1 MSVASRKEGEE
12 IRDAVYVR
20 VCLCG
25 KEREGERED
34 EREISILKAQRKRHY
49 SAKDTVHCNHTLTLP
64 RYLSKKYAY
73 HVKVFTKNAVFEEM
87 VKP

>member
-1 MSVASRKEGEE
+1 MRVASTKEGEE
-12 IRDAVYVR
+12 IRGAVCVR

-64 RYLSKKYAY
+64 RNLSKKYAY
-73 HVKVFTKNAVFEEM
+73 HVKVLAKNAVSEEL

>member
-1 MSVASRKEGEE
+1 MRAANRKEGEE
-12 IRDAVYVR
+12 IRGAVCVR

-73 HVKVFTKNAVFEEM
+73 HVKVFTKNIVAENT

>member
-1 MSVASRKEGEE
+1 MRAANRKEGEE
-12 IRDAVYVR
+12 IRGAVCVR

-34 EREISILKAQRKRHY
+34 GREISILKAQRKRHY

-64 RYLSKKYAY
+64 RYLSMKYAY
-73 HVKVFTKNAVFEEM
+73 HVKVFTKNAVSDW

>member
-1 MSVASRKEGEE
+1 MSVASRKEGGE
-12 IRDAVYVR
+12 IRDAMCVR

-73 HVKVFTKNAVFEEM
+73 HVKVFTRNAVSEEL
-87 VKP
+87 VKR

>member
-1 MSVASRKEGEE
+1 MRC
-12 IRDAVYVR
+12 
-20 VCLCG
+20 VCVCVCVGG

-64 RYLSKKYAY
+64 RNLSKKYAY
-73 HVKVFTKNAVFEEM
+73 HVKVFTRNAVSEEL